1 MNPLPL
7 NPRTEAVGA
16 CGPPRLII
24 RTCDHMLKNGHRCG
38 GAACRGQHLCR
49 HHLDLRSRRLRMG
62 RAERQIHLR
71 FTVPLLQD
79 RQSVRLAAARVRYA
93 VDAGHMDPSVAQQLF
108 FALRLASGNLR
119 FLEQEALWMDL
130 AEADLDREADARA
143 GRDMAPKSNQIYQVR
158 RSP

>member
-1 MNPLPL
+1 
-7 NPRTEAVGA
+7 
-16 CGPPRLII
+16 
-24 RTCDHMLKNGHRCG
+24 
-38 GAACRGQHLCR
+38 
-49 HHLDLRSRRLRMG
+49 MG